1 MSKRHDALHPKSH
14 MNLPAELLDAFDAEG
29 GQGVVAFV
37 GSGPSCDA
45 GLPNWA
51 NLLEHVAMDV
61 GLYEE
66 VKPHIRSGRLIEVA
80 QFLSMERSERAIQE
94 RVANEIKRASAGPGR
109 LHRLIVGLPFDG
121 IITTNYDLLLIE
133 ADAAR
138 RFQIPITY
146 KTSGLSEHIHQRFV
160 LHLHG
165 HINDTETIIL
175 SRQSYDHILLD
186 NDRVRHFVNAV
197 FQTRRVLF
205 IGFGFIDPNV
215 DTILRDLSHLKV
227 IGASSVFALV
237 PCGKTVDRVV
247 DASLRYRSIN
257 PIYVRDRGDHGT
269 GELCEWLGHLAG
281 TLHRIA
287 EPKANSARKL
297 RSDDVTNQIGD
308 LLVSDEWLPL
318 FGEAV
323 LMLRDRPDLTRLTR
337 PGLRRQDVDRIFA
350 RLSLDEMR
358 SILVFVCNKRRHA
371 VLEDA
376 LSCFPPF

>member
-1 MSKRHDALHPKSH
+1 MSKRHDALHPDPY
-14 MNLPAELLDAFDAEG
+14 MNLPAELLDAFDTQG

-51 NLLEHVAMDV
+51 DLLERVAVDV

-66 VKPHIRSGRLIEVA
+66 VKPHIRAGRLIDAA
-80 QFLSMERSERAIQE
+80 QFLSKERTERVIQE

-109 LHRLIVGLPFDG
+109 LHQLLIDLPFAG
-121 IITTNYDLLLIE
+121 IITTNYDLLLTA
-133 ADAAR
+133 ADTVR
-138 RFQIPITY
+138 RFQIPITH
-146 KTSGLSEHIHQRFV
+146 KTSGLSEHIRQRFV

-165 HINDTETIIL
+165 HVDDPETVIL
-175 SRQSYDHILLD
+175 SRLGYNHILLD

-205 IGFGFIDPNV
+205 IGFGFADPNV

-227 IGASSVFALV
+227 IGVSSVFALV
-237 PCGKTVDRVV
+237 PCGKSVDPVV
-247 DASLRYRSIN
+247 DESLRHRSIN
-257 PIYVRDRGDHGT
+257 PIYVRNRGDHGT
-269 GELCEWLGHLAG
+269 EELGEWLGRLSGA
-281 TLHRIA
+281 LNRIT
-287 EPKANSARKL
+287 ESQTNPVRKL
-297 RSDDVTNQIGD
+297 RPAYVTNPVRD
-308 LLVSDEWLPL
+308 LLGSAEWLQL

-323 LMLRDRPDLTRLTR
+323 LVLPDRPDLAKLAR
-337 PGLRRQDVDRIFA
+337 PALRRQDVDRIFD

-358 SILVFVCNKRRHA
+358 SILVFVCNKRRHP

-376 LSCFPPF
+376 LSCFPPS